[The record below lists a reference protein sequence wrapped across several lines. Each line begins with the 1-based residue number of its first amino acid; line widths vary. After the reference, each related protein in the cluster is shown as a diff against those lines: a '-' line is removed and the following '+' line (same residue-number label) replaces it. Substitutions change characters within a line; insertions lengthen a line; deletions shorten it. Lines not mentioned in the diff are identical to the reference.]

1 VTQTCS
7 IDAAGKSEHRWEH
20 RLHAAAPRAPHNDNH
35 AGDGLCPAC
44 GGYASTGPLA
54 AEYCGKGLIHRHWTC
69 RACGHEW
76 VTVLHVLT

>member
-7 IDAAGKSEHRWEH
+7 IDAAGKIEHRWEH
-20 RLHAAAPRAPHNDNH
+20 RLHAGALRVPHNDNH

-44 GGYASTGPLA
+44 GGYASIGPLA
-54 AEYCGKGLIHRHWTC
+54 AEYCGKGLMHRHWTC